1 MAYLTGTGDIGH
13 DSWLNRLEEKKG
25 HEWVKLQ

>member
-13 DSWLNRLEEKKG
+13 DSWFNRLEEKKG
-25 HEWVKLQ
+25 QGW